1 MTSIRE
7 AVKRFFQP
15 AAPLPAGVYHYQAP
29 PGEGDTAGAA
39 RLPSRLHLRLEADGS
54 GILILNAATV
64 LHLNRTAAEYAYYLI
79 QQTPAEQ
86 VAAQVSKRYRV
97 PPEMAKQDFEDISS
111 RILELVNTP
120 DLDPEAFL
128 DFNRLT
134 PHSFR
139 GAPYRLD
146 CALTYRLPEG
156 AASELAPQQAVTR
169 ELTTEE
175 WCAVLDKAWGA
186 GFIHVVFTGG
196 EPTLRDDLPELIRR
210 AESNGQVTGL
220 LTDGLRLADAAT
232 LDTLLQT
239 GLDHLLLLCQPGVPD
254 FWLALQNAVAADIY
268 VSVHLTVGPATFAT
282 AAELLQLIAAQGAHA
297 VSLTAQGAEW
307 ADALD
312 ALRSQAAGLGLR
324 LVWDLPVPYSEL
336 NPVTLETATE
346 ETLSGAG
353 RAWVY
358 LEPDGD
364 LKPAQS
370 DPRLLGNFLRE
381 PWESLQARL
390 KAL

>member
-29 PGEGDTAGAA
+29 PGEAAAEGAA
-39 RLPSRLHLRLEADGS
+39 SLPNRLHLRLEADGS

-64 LHLNRTAAEYAYYLI
+64 LHLNRTAAEYAYHLI

-97 PPEMAKQDFEDISS
+97 LPEQARQDYEDISA

-120 DLDPEAFL
+120 DLDPETFL
-128 DFNRLT
+128 DFSRQA
-134 PHSFR
+134 PHTFQ

-146 CALTYRLPEG
+146 CALTYRLPQGE
-156 AASELAPQQAVTR
+156 SPELAPQQAVTR
-169 ELTTEE
+169 ELTREE

-196 EPTLRDDLPELIRR
+196 EPTLRDDLPDLIAR
-210 AESNGQVTGL
+210 AEANGQVTGL
-220 LTDGLRLADAAT
+220 LTDGLRLADAAY
-232 LDTLLQT
+232 LETLLQT

-254 FWLALQNAVAADIY
+254 FWQALKNASAADIY
-268 VSVHLTVGPATFAT
+268 ITVHLTLGPATHEN

-297 VSLTAQGAEW
+297 VSLTAQDSEW
-307 ADALD
+307 AAGLD
-312 ALRSQAAGLGLR
+312 ALRSQAAALGLA

-336 NPVTLETATE
+336 NPVALETATE
-346 ETLSGAG
+346 AALSGAG
-353 RAWVY
+353 KAWVY

-364 LKPAQS
+364 LKPAQA

-381 PWESLQARL
+381 PWEALQARL
-390 KAL
+390 RAV

>member
-29 PGEGDTAGAA
+29 PGEGDTEGAA